1 MNENAI
7 PVLVSS
13 KKEELTPSQIVMELD
28 KYIVGQANAKK
39 SVAIA
44 LRNRFR
50 RKNVDAVLRDD
61 IIPKNIIMIGPTGVG
76 KTEIA
81 RRLAKMVN
89 APFVKVEATK
99 FTEVGYVGRDV
110 DSIIRDLVENAVS
123 IVRAERMEI
132 VEKKAKKNAE
142 NRLVNILM
150 MEGYGKDLED
160 PEELL
165 TQNEQN
171 ARRRKYIRRLLA
183 SGELDR
189 ETIEIEVQETQ
200 GPVMIGG
207 MDDMGVDLGSI
218 FGNMMP
224 TRTKKRKVTVPEA
237 LRVFT
242 QEESQ
247 KLIDMEEVSAEA
259 VEKTEQMGIVFLDEI
274 DKIAGSE
281 NRNGADV
288 SRGGVQRDIL
298 PLVEGATVNTKYGQ
312 VRTDHILF
320 IAAGAF
326 HVAKPSDLMP
336 ELQGRFPIR
345 VELDSLTAAD
355 YRRILAEPQNS
366 LLKQYAELLKA
377 DEVYVEFTDDGITAM
392 AEIANR
398 INEEAENIG
407 ARRLHTIME
416 KVLEELLF
424 SAPDLIRG
432 NVVIDKN
439 YVEDRMNGIVKNED
453 LTKYIL

>member
-1 MNENAI
+1 M
-7 PVLVSS
+7 

-44 LRNRFR
+44 LRNRYR
-50 RKNVDAVLRDD
+50 RKNVDASLRDD

-81 RRLAKMVN
+81 RRLAKLVN

-110 DSIIRDLVENAVS
+110 DSIIRDLVESAVT
-123 IVRAERMEI
+123 IVRTERMEI
-132 VEKKAKKNAE
+132 VSKQAKKNAE
-142 NRLVNILM
+142 SRLVNHLM
-150 MEGYGKDLED
+150 MEGYGKDLEE

-183 SGELDR
+183 AGELDR
-189 ETIEIEVQETQ
+189 ETIEIEVQESPGT
-200 GPVMIGG
+200 VMIGG
-207 MDDMGVDLGSI
+207 MDDMGVDLGNI

-224 TRTKKRKVTVPEA
+224 PKTRKRKVTVPEA

-274 DKIAGSE
+274 DKIAGAE
-281 NRNGADV
+281 VKNGADV

-326 HVAKPSDLMP
+326 HVSKPSDLMP

-366 LLKQYAELLKA
+366 LLKQYSELLKA
-377 DEVYVEFTDDGITAM
+377 DGVYVEFTEDGVDAM
-392 AEIANR
+392 AEIADR
-398 INEEAENIG
+398 INNEAENIG

-416 KVLEELLF
+416 KVLEEVLF

-432 NVVIDKN
+432 TVTVDRE
-439 YVEDRMNGIVKNED
+439 YVEKRMSGIVKNED

>member
-1 MNENAI
+1 M
-7 PVLVSS
+7 

-44 LRNRFR
+44 LRNRYR
-50 RKNVDAVLRDD
+50 RKNVDASLRDD

-81 RRLAKMVN
+81 RRLAKLVN

-110 DSIIRDLVENAVS
+110 DSIIRDLVESAVT
-123 IVRAERMEI
+123 IVRTERMEI
-132 VEKKAKKNAE
+132 VSKQAKKNAE
-142 NRLVNILM
+142 SRLVNHLM
-150 MEGYGKDLED
+150 MEGYGKDLEE
-160 PEELL
+160 PEEML

-183 SGELDR
+183 AGELDR
-189 ETIEIEVQETQ
+189 ETLEIEVQESPGT
-200 GPVMIGG
+200 VMIGG
-207 MDDMGVDLGSI
+207 MDDMGVDLGNI

-224 TRTKKRKVTVPEA
+224 PKTRKRKVTVPEA

-274 DKIAGSE
+274 DKIAGAE
-281 NRNGADV
+281 VKNGADV

-326 HVAKPSDLMP
+326 HVSKPSDLMP

-366 LLKQYAELLKA
+366 LLKQYSELLKA
-377 DEVYVEFTDDGITAM
+377 DGVYVEFTEDGVDAM
-392 AEIANR
+392 AEIADR
-398 INEEAENIG
+398 INNEAENIG

-416 KVLEELLF
+416 KVLEEVLF

-432 NVVIDKN
+432 TVTVDRE
-439 YVEDRMNGIVKNED
+439 YVEKRMSGIVKNED

>member
-1 MNENAI
+1 MTKEI
-7 PVLVSS
+7 VPVSS
-13 KKEELTPSQIVMELD
+13 KRSELTPGQIVMELD
-28 KYIVGQANAKK
+28 KYIVGQDQAKK

-44 LRNRFR
+44 LRNRYR
-50 RKNVDAVLRDD
+50 RKNVSAALQDD

-81 RRLAKMVN
+81 RRLAKLVN

-110 DSIIRDLVENAVS
+110 DSIIRDLAENAVS
-123 IVRAERMEI
+123 IVRQERMDI
-132 VEKKAKKNAE
+132 VAKEAKRQAE
-142 NRLVNILM
+142 ARLINQLM
-150 MEGYGKDLED
+150 MSGYGKDEVTEPD
-160 PEELL
+160 EMYTE
-165 TQNEQN
+165 NEIN
-171 ARRRKYIRRLLA
+171 ARRRKYIRRLLEA
-183 SGELDR
+183 GELDR
-189 ETIEIEVQETQ
+189 ETLEIEVQET
-200 GPVMIGG
+200 PPTVMMGG
-207 MDDMGVDLGSI
+207 MDDMGVDLGNI

-224 TRTKKRKVTVPEA
+224 KRTKKRRVTVPEA

-259 VEKTEQMGIVFLDEI
+259 VEKAEQMGIVFLDEI
-274 DKIAGSE
+274 DKIAGNE
-281 NRNGADV
+281 KGGNIDV

-298 PLVEGATVNTKYGQ
+298 PLVEGATVNTKYGP

-326 HVAKPSDLMP
+326 HVAKISDLMP

-345 VELDSLTAAD
+345 VNLDSLKAGD
-355 YRRILAEPQNS
+355 YVRILKEPQNS
-366 LLKQYAELLKA
+366 LLRQYTELLKA
-377 DEVYVEFTDDGITAM
+377 DGVYVEFTEDGINAM
-392 AEIANR
+392 AELADR

-416 KVLEELLF
+416 NVLEDLLF
-424 SAPDLIRG
+424 KAPDLIRG
-432 NVVIDKN
+432 EVVIDKD
-439 YVEDRMNGIVKNED
+439 YVEQRMNGIVQNED

>member
-1 MNENAI
+1 M
-7 PVLVSS
+7 

-28 KYIVGQANAKK
+28 KYIVGQASAKK

-44 LRNRFR
+44 LRNRYR
-50 RKNVDAVLRDD
+50 RKNVDTSLRDD

-81 RRLAKMVN
+81 RRLAKLVN

-110 DSIIRDLVENAVS
+110 DSIIRDLVESAVT
-123 IVRAERMEI
+123 IVRTERMEI
-132 VEKKAKKNAE
+132 VSKQAKKNAE
-142 NRLVNILM
+142 SRLVNQLM
-150 MEGYGKDLED
+150 MEGYGKDLEE
-160 PEELL
+160 PEEML

-183 SGELDR
+183 AGELDR
-189 ETIEIEVQETQ
+189 ETLEIEVQETP
-200 GPVMIGG
+200 GTVMIGG
-207 MDDMGVDLGSI
+207 MDDMGVDLGNI

-224 TRTKKRKVTVPEA
+224 AKTRKRKVTVPEA

-274 DKIAGSE
+274 DKIAGAE
-281 NRNGADV
+281 VKNGADV

-326 HVAKPSDLMP
+326 HVSKPSDLMP

-366 LLKQYAELLKA
+366 LLKQYSELLKA
-377 DEVYVEFTDDGITAM
+377 DGVYVYFTDDGIDAM
-392 AEIANR
+392 AEIADR
-398 INEEAENIG
+398 INNEAENIG

-424 SAPDLIRG
+424 SAPDLVRG
-432 NVVIDKN
+432 TVTVDRE
-439 YVEDRMNGIVKNED
+439 YVEKRMLGIVKNED

>member
-1 MNENAI
+1 
-7 PVLVSS
+7 
-13 KKEELTPSQIVMELD
+13 MELD
-28 KYIVGQANAKK
+28 KYIIGQANAKK

-50 RKNVDAVLRDD
+50 RKNVAAELQDD

-81 RRLAKMVN
+81 RRLAKLVN

-110 DSIIRDLVENAVS
+110 DSIIRDLTENAVS
-123 IVRAERMEI
+123 LVRAERMEI
-132 VEKKAKKNAE
+132 VSKKAKKNAE
-142 NRLVNILM
+142 ARLINLLM
-150 MEGYGKDLED
+150 MKGYAKDM
-160 PEELL
+160 EESDEML
-165 TQNEQN
+165 TQNEEN

-183 SGELDR
+183 SGDLDR
-189 ETIEIEVQETQ
+189 ETLEIEVDETP
-200 GPVMIGG
+200 GSVMIGG
-207 MDDMGVDLGSI
+207 MDDMGVDLGNI

-224 TRTKKRKVTVPEA
+224 PKKRKRIVTVPEA

-259 VEKTEQMGIVFLDEI
+259 VEKAEQMGIVFLDEI

-281 NRNGADV
+281 NRSGNVDV

-298 PLVEGATVNTKYGQ
+298 PLVEGVTVNTKYGP
-312 VRTDHILF
+312 VKTDHILF

-326 HVAKPSDLMP
+326 HIAKPSDLMP

-345 VELDSLTAAD
+345 VELDSLTVDD
-355 YRRILAEPQNS
+355 YRRILVEPQNS
-366 LLKQYAELLKA
+366 LLKQYGELLKA
-377 DEVYVEFTDDGITAM
+377 DGVYVEFSDDGVAAM
-392 AEIANR
+392 AELADR

-424 SAPDLIRG
+424 SAPDLARG
-432 NVVIDKN
+432 AVKIDKD
-439 YVEDRMNGIVKNED
+439 YVERRMGTIIRDED

>member
-1 MNENAI
+1 M
-7 PVLVSS
+7 

-44 LRNRFR
+44 LRNRYR
-50 RKNVDAVLRDD
+50 RKNVDASLRDD

-81 RRLAKMVN
+81 RRLAKLVN

-110 DSIIRDLVENAVS
+110 DSIIRDLVESAVT
-123 IVRAERMEI
+123 IVRTERMEI
-132 VEKKAKKNAE
+132 VSKQAKKNAE
-142 NRLVNILM
+142 SRLVNHLM
-150 MEGYGKDLED
+150 MEGYGKDLEE
-160 PEELL
+160 PEEML

-183 SGELDR
+183 AGELDR
-189 ETIEIEVQETQ
+189 ETIEIEVQESPGT
-200 GPVMIGG
+200 VMIGG
-207 MDDMGVDLGSI
+207 MDDMGVDLGNI

-224 TRTKKRKVTVPEA
+224 AKTRKRKVTVPEA

-274 DKIAGSE
+274 DKIAGAE
-281 NRNGADV
+281 VKNGADV

-326 HVAKPSDLMP
+326 HVSKPSDLMP

-366 LLKQYAELLKA
+366 LLKQYGELLKA
-377 DEVYVEFTDDGITAM
+377 DGVYVEFTEDGVDAM
-392 AEIANR
+392 AEIADR
-398 INEEAENIG
+398 INNEAENIG
-407 ARRLHTIME
+407 ARRLHTIMK

-424 SAPDLIRG
+424 SAPDIIRG
-432 NVVIDKN
+432 TVTVDRE
-439 YVEDRMNGIVKNED
+439 YVEKRMLGIVKNED

>member
-1 MNENAI
+1 M
-7 PVLVSS
+7 
-13 KKEELTPSQIVMELD
+13 KQELTPSQIVFELD
-28 KYIVGQANAKK
+28 KYIIGQAQAKK

-50 RKNVDAVLRDD
+50 RKNVNEVLRDD

-110 DSIIRDLVENAVS
+110 DSIIRDLAENAVAIVRSERMS
-123 IVRAERMEI
+123 IVAKQAE
-132 VEKKAKKNAE
+132 KNAE
-142 NRLVNILM
+142 ARLINQLM
-150 MEGYGKDLED
+150 MEGYGKDQENPED
-160 PEELL
+160 MP
-165 TQNEQN
+165 QNEVN
-171 ARRRKYIRRLLA
+171 ARRRKYIKRLLA
-183 SGELDR
+183 AGDLDR
-189 ETIEIEVQETQ
+189 ETIEIEVADTP

-218 FGNMMP
+218 FGNMIP
-224 TRTKKRKVTVPEA
+224 QKTKKRKVTTKEA
-237 LRVFT
+237 LRIFT

-259 VEKTEQMGIVFLDEI
+259 VEKAEQMGIVFLDEI
-274 DKIAGSE
+274 DKIAGSD
-281 NRNGADV
+281 NKSGIDV

-298 PLVEGATVNTKYGQ
+298 PLVEGATVNTKYGP

-345 VELDSLTAAD
+345 VELDSLTSDD
-355 YRRILAEPQNS
+355 YKLILREPQNS
-366 LLKQYAELLKA
+366 LLKQYTELLKA
-377 DEVYVEFTDDGITAM
+377 DGVYVEFSEDGIAAM
-392 AEIANR
+392 AEIADR

-407 ARRLHTIME
+407 ARRLHTILE
-416 KVLEELLF
+416 KVLEDVLF
-424 SAPDLIRG
+424 SAPDLVRG
-432 NVVIDKN
+432 TVMVDKA
-439 YVEDRMNGIVKNED
+439 YVDERMNHIIKNED
-453 LTKYIL
+453 LSKYIL

>member
-1 MNENAI
+1 M
-7 PVLVSS
+7 

-44 LRNRFR
+44 LRNRYR
-50 RKNVDAVLRDD
+50 RKNVDASLRDD

-81 RRLAKMVN
+81 RRLAKLVN

-110 DSIIRDLVENAVS
+110 DSIIRDLVESAVT
-123 IVRAERMEI
+123 IVRTERMEI
-132 VEKKAKKNAE
+132 VSKQAKKNAE
-142 NRLVNILM
+142 SRLVNHLM
-150 MEGYGKDLED
+150 MEGYGKDLEE
-160 PEELL
+160 PEEML

-183 SGELDR
+183 AGELDR
-189 ETIEIEVQETQ
+189 ETIEIEVQESPGT
-200 GPVMIGG
+200 VMIGG
-207 MDDMGVDLGSI
+207 MDDMGVDLGNI

-224 TRTKKRKVTVPEA
+224 AKTRKRKVTVPEA

-274 DKIAGSE
+274 DKIAGAE
-281 NRNGADV
+281 VKNGADV

-326 HVAKPSDLMP
+326 HVSKPSDLMP

-366 LLKQYAELLKA
+366 LLKQYGELLKA
-377 DEVYVEFTDDGITAM
+377 DGVYVEFTEDGIDAM
-392 AEIANR
+392 AEIADR
-398 INEEAENIG
+398 INNEAENIG

-424 SAPDLIRG
+424 SAPDIIRG
-432 NVVIDKN
+432 TVTVDRE
-439 YVEDRMNGIVKNED
+439 YVEKRMLGIVKNED

>member
-1 MNENAI
+1 M
-7 PVLVSS
+7 

-44 LRNRFR
+44 LRNRYR
-50 RKNVDAVLRDD
+50 RKNVDASLRDD

-81 RRLAKMVN
+81 RRLAKLVN

-110 DSIIRDLVENAVS
+110 DSIIRDLVESAVT
-123 IVRAERMEI
+123 IVRTERMEI
-132 VEKKAKKNAE
+132 VSKQAKKNAE
-142 NRLVNILM
+142 SRLVNHLM
-150 MEGYGKDLED
+150 MEGYGKDLEE
-160 PEELL
+160 PEEML

-183 SGELDR
+183 AGELDR
-189 ETIEIEVQETQ
+189 ETIEIEVQESPGT
-200 GPVMIGG
+200 VMIGG
-207 MDDMGVDLGSI
+207 MDDMGVDLGNI

-224 TRTKKRKVTVPEA
+224 AKTRKRKVTVPEA

-274 DKIAGSE
+274 DKIAGAE
-281 NRNGADV
+281 VKNGADV

-326 HVAKPSDLMP
+326 HVSKPSDLMP

-366 LLKQYAELLKA
+366 LLKQYSELLKA
-377 DEVYVEFTDDGITAM
+377 DGVYVEFTEDGVDAM
-392 AEIANR
+392 AEIADR
-398 INEEAENIG
+398 INNEAENIG

-416 KVLEELLF
+416 KVLEEVLF

-432 NVVIDKN
+432 TVTVDRE
-439 YVEDRMNGIVKNED
+439 YVEKRMSGIVKNED

>member
-1 MNENAI
+1 MT
-7 PVLVSS
+7 
-13 KKEELTPSQIVMELD
+13 KEMTPSEIVLELD
-28 KYIVGQANAKK
+28 KYIIGQDNAKK

-44 LRNRFR
+44 LRNRYR
-50 RKNVDAVLRDD
+50 RKNVADELRED

-81 RRLAKMVN
+81 RRLAKLVN

-110 DSIIRDLVENAVS
+110 DSIVRDLVDNAVA
-123 IVRAERMEI
+123 IVKADRLA
-132 VEKKAKKNAE
+132 VVKKKAEKNAE
-142 NRLVNILM
+142 NRLVNALM
-150 MEGYGKDLED
+150 IQGYGKDLEE
-160 PEELL
+160 PEGVL

-183 SGELDR
+183 SGELDK
-189 ETIEIEVQETQ
+189 ETLEIEVEETP
-200 GPVMIGG
+200 GTVMLGG
-207 MDDMGVDLGSI
+207 MDDMGMNLGDVLGS
-218 FGNMMP
+218 MMP
-224 TRTKKRKVTVPEA
+224 TKMKKRRVTTKEA

-242 QEESQ
+242 QEESA
-247 KLIDMEEVSAEA
+247 KLIDMDEVSAEA
-259 VEKTEQMGIVFLDEI
+259 IDRAEQMGIVFLDEI
-274 DKIAGSE
+274 DKIAVSDTKSGV
-281 NRNGADV
+281 DV

-298 PLVEGATVNTKYGQ
+298 PLVEGATVNTKHGPC
-312 VRTDHILF
+312 RTDHILF

-345 VELDSLTAAD
+345 VELDSLRKED
-355 YRRILAEPQNS
+355 YRLILKEPENS

-377 DEVYVEFTDDGITAM
+377 DGVYVEFTADGIDAM
-392 AEIANR
+392 ADIAH
-398 INEEAENIG
+398 EANCQSENIG

-424 SAPDLIRG
+424 SAPDLMRG
-432 NVVIDKN
+432 VVTVDAE
-439 YVEDRMNGIVKNED
+439 YVNEKMQGILKSDD
-453 LTKYIL
+453 LSKYIL

>member
-1 MNENAI
+1 M
-7 PVLVSS
+7 

-44 LRNRFR
+44 LRNRYR
-50 RKNVDAVLRDD
+50 RKNVDASLRDD
-61 IIPKNIIMIGPTGVG
+61 IIPKNIIMIDPTGVG

-81 RRLAKMVN
+81 RRLAKLVN

-110 DSIIRDLVENAVS
+110 DSIIRDLVESAVT
-123 IVRAERMEI
+123 IVRTERMEI
-132 VEKKAKKNAE
+132 VSKQAKKNAE
-142 NRLVNILM
+142 SRLVNHLM
-150 MEGYGKDLED
+150 MEGYGKDLEE
-160 PEELL
+160 PEEML

-183 SGELDR
+183 AGELDR
-189 ETIEIEVQETQ
+189 ETIEIEVQESPGT
-200 GPVMIGG
+200 VMIGG
-207 MDDMGVDLGSI
+207 MDDMGVDLGNI

-224 TRTKKRKVTVPEA
+224 AKTRKRKVTVPEA

-274 DKIAGSE
+274 DKIAGAE
-281 NRNGADV
+281 VKNGADV

-326 HVAKPSDLMP
+326 HVSKPSDLMP

-345 VELDSLTAAD
+345 VELYSLTAAD

-366 LLKQYAELLKA
+366 LLKQYGELLKA
-377 DEVYVEFTDDGITAM
+377 DGVYVEFTEDGVDAM
-392 AEIANR
+392 AEIADR
-398 INEEAENIG
+398 INNEAENIG

-424 SAPDLIRG
+424 SAPDIIRG
-432 NVVIDKN
+432 TVTVDRE
-439 YVEDRMNGIVKNED
+439 YVEKRMLGIVKNED

>member
-1 MNENAI
+1 MT
-7 PVLVSS
+7 
-13 KKEELTPSQIVMELD
+13 KEMTPSEIVLELD
-28 KYIVGQANAKK
+28 KYIIGQDNAKK

-44 LRNRFR
+44 LRNRYR
-50 RKNVDAVLRDD
+50 RKNVADELRED

-81 RRLAKMVN
+81 RRLAKLVN

-110 DSIIRDLVENAVS
+110 DSIVRDLVENAVA
-123 IVRAERMEI
+123 IVKADRLA
-132 VEKKAKKNAE
+132 VVKKKAEKNAE
-142 NRLVNILM
+142 NRLVNALM
-150 MEGYGKDLED
+150 IQGYGKDLEE
-160 PEELL
+160 PEEVL

-183 SGELDR
+183 SGELDK
-189 ETIEIEVQETQ
+189 ETLEIEVEETP
-200 GPVMIGG
+200 GTVMLGG
-207 MDDMGVDLGSI
+207 MDDMGMNLGDVLGS
-218 FGNMMP
+218 MMP
-224 TRTKKRKVTVPEA
+224 TKMKKRRVTTKEA

-242 QEESQ
+242 QEESA
-247 KLIDMEEVSAEA
+247 KLIDMDEVSAEA
-259 VEKTEQMGIVFLDEI
+259 IDRAEQMGIVFLDEI
-274 DKIAGSE
+274 DKIAVSDTKSGV
-281 NRNGADV
+281 DV

-298 PLVEGATVNTKYGQ
+298 PLVEGATVNTKHGPC
-312 VRTDHILF
+312 RTDHILF

-345 VELDSLTAAD
+345 VELDSLRKED
-355 YRRILAEPQNS
+355 YRLILKEPENS

-377 DEVYVEFTDDGITAM
+377 DGVYVEFTADGIDAM
-392 AEIANR
+392 ADIAH
-398 INEEAENIG
+398 EANCQSENIG

-424 SAPDLIRG
+424 SAPDLMRG
-432 NVVIDKN
+432 VVTVDAE
-439 YVEDRMNGIVKNED
+439 YVNEKMQGILKSDD
-453 LTKYIL
+453 LSKYIL

>member
-1 MNENAI
+1 MT
-7 PVLVSS
+7 
-13 KKEELTPSQIVMELD
+13 KEMTPSEIVLELD
-28 KYIVGQANAKK
+28 KYIIGQDNAKK

-44 LRNRFR
+44 LRNRYR
-50 RKNVDAVLRDD
+50 RKNVADELRED

-81 RRLAKMVN
+81 RRLAKLVN

-110 DSIIRDLVENAVS
+110 DSIVRDLVENAVA
-123 IVRAERMEI
+123 IVKADRLA
-132 VEKKAKKNAE
+132 VVKKKAEKNAE
-142 NRLVNILM
+142 NRLVNALM
-150 MEGYGKDLED
+150 IQGYGKDLEE
-160 PEELL
+160 PEGVL

-183 SGELDR
+183 SGELDK
-189 ETIEIEVQETQ
+189 ETLEIEVEETP
-200 GPVMIGG
+200 GTVMLGG
-207 MDDMGVDLGSI
+207 MDDMGMNLGDVLGS
-218 FGNMMP
+218 MMP
-224 TRTKKRKVTVPEA
+224 TKMKKRRVTTKEA

-242 QEESQ
+242 QEESA
-247 KLIDMEEVSAEA
+247 KLIDMDEVSAEA
-259 VEKTEQMGIVFLDEI
+259 IDRAEQMGIVFLDEI
-274 DKIAGSE
+274 DKIAVSDTKSGV
-281 NRNGADV
+281 DV

-298 PLVEGATVNTKYGQ
+298 PLVEGATVNTKHGPC
-312 VRTDHILF
+312 RTDHILF

-345 VELDSLTAAD
+345 VELDSLRKED
-355 YRRILAEPQNS
+355 YRLILKEPENS

-377 DEVYVEFTDDGITAM
+377 DGVYVEFTADGIDAM
-392 AEIANR
+392 ADIAH
-398 INEEAENIG
+398 EANCQSENIG

-424 SAPDLIRG
+424 SAPDLMRG
-432 NVVIDKN
+432 VVTVDAE
-439 YVEDRMNGIVKNED
+439 YVNEKMQGILKSDD
-453 LTKYIL
+453 LSKYIL

>member
-1 MNENAI
+1 M
-7 PVLVSS
+7 

-28 KYIVGQANAKK
+28 KYIVGQASAKK

-44 LRNRFR
+44 LRNRYR
-50 RKNVDAVLRDD
+50 RKNVDTSLRDD

-81 RRLAKMVN
+81 RRLAKLVN

-110 DSIIRDLVENAVS
+110 DSIIRDLVESAVT
-123 IVRAERMEI
+123 IVRTERMEI
-132 VEKKAKKNAE
+132 VSKQAKKNAE
-142 NRLVNILM
+142 SRLVNQLM
-150 MEGYGKDLED
+150 MEGYGKDLEE
-160 PEELL
+160 PEEML

-183 SGELDR
+183 AGELDR
-189 ETIEIEVQETQ
+189 ETLEIEVQETP
-200 GPVMIGG
+200 GTVMIGG
-207 MDDMGVDLGSI
+207 MDDMGVDLGNI

-224 TRTKKRKVTVPEA
+224 AKTRKRKVTVPEA

-274 DKIAGSE
+274 DKIAGAE
-281 NRNGADV
+281 VKNGADV

-326 HVAKPSDLMP
+326 HVSKPSDLMP

-366 LLKQYAELLKA
+366 LLKQYSELLKA
-377 DEVYVEFTDDGITAM
+377 DGVYVDFTDDGIDAM
-392 AEIANR
+392 AEIADR
-398 INEEAENIG
+398 INNEAENIG

-424 SAPDLIRG
+424 SAPDLVRG
-432 NVVIDKN
+432 TVTVDRE
-439 YVEDRMNGIVKNED
+439 YVEKRMMGIVKNED

>member
-1 MNENAI
+1 M
-7 PVLVSS
+7 

-44 LRNRFR
+44 LRNRYR
-50 RKNVDAVLRDD
+50 RKNVDASLRDD

-81 RRLAKMVN
+81 RRLAKLVN

-110 DSIIRDLVENAVS
+110 DSIIRDLVESAVT
-123 IVRAERMEI
+123 IVRTERMEI
-132 VEKKAKKNAE
+132 VSKQAKKNAE
-142 NRLVNILM
+142 SRLVNHLM
-150 MEGYGKDLED
+150 MEGYGKDLEE

-183 SGELDR
+183 AGELDR
-189 ETIEIEVQETQ
+189 ETIEIEVQESPGT
-200 GPVMIGG
+200 VMIGG
-207 MDDMGVDLGSI
+207 MDDMGVDLGNI

-224 TRTKKRKVTVPEA
+224 PKTRKRKVAVPEA

-274 DKIAGSE
+274 DKIAGAE
-281 NRNGADV
+281 VKNGADV

-326 HVAKPSDLMP
+326 HVSKPSDLMP

-366 LLKQYAELLKA
+366 LLKQYSELLKA
-377 DEVYVEFTDDGITAM
+377 DDVYVEFTEDGVDAM
-392 AEIANR
+392 AEIADR
-398 INEEAENIG
+398 INNEAENIG

-416 KVLEELLF
+416 KVLEEVLF

-432 NVVIDKN
+432 TVTVDRE
-439 YVEDRMNGIVKNED
+439 YVEKRMSGIVKNED

>member
-1 MNENAI
+1 M
-7 PVLVSS
+7 

-28 KYIVGQANAKK
+28 KYIVGQASAKK

-44 LRNRFR
+44 LRNRYR
-50 RKNVDAVLRDD
+50 RKNVDTSLRDD

-81 RRLAKMVN
+81 RRLAKLVN

-110 DSIIRDLVENAVS
+110 DSIIRDLVESAVT
-123 IVRAERMEI
+123 IVRTERMEI
-132 VEKKAKKNAE
+132 VSKQAKKNAE
-142 NRLVNILM
+142 SRLVNQLM
-150 MEGYGKDLED
+150 MEGYGKDLEE
-160 PEELL
+160 PEEML

-183 SGELDR
+183 AGELDR
-189 ETIEIEVQETQ
+189 ETLEIEVQETP
-200 GPVMIGG
+200 GTVMIGG
-207 MDDMGVDLGSI
+207 MDDMGVDLGNI

-224 TRTKKRKVTVPEA
+224 AKTRKRKVTVPEA

-274 DKIAGSE
+274 DKIAGAE
-281 NRNGADV
+281 VKNGADV

-326 HVAKPSDLMP
+326 HVSKPSDLMP

-366 LLKQYAELLKA
+366 LLKQYSELLKA
-377 DEVYVEFTDDGITAM
+377 DGVYVDFTDDGIDAM
-392 AEIANR
+392 AEIADR
-398 INEEAENIG
+398 INNEAENIG

-424 SAPDLIRG
+424 SAPDLVRG
-432 NVVIDKN
+432 TVTVDRE
-439 YVEDRMNGIVKNED
+439 YVEKRMLGIVKNED

>member
-1 MNENAI
+1 M
-7 PVLVSS
+7 

-44 LRNRFR
+44 LRNRYR
-50 RKNVDAVLRDD
+50 RKNVDASLRDD

-81 RRLAKMVN
+81 RRLAKLVN

-110 DSIIRDLVENAVS
+110 DSIIRDLVESAVT
-123 IVRAERMEI
+123 IVRTERMEI
-132 VEKKAKKNAE
+132 VSKQAKKNAE
-142 NRLVNILM
+142 SRLVNHLM
-150 MEGYGKDLED
+150 MEGYGKDLEE
-160 PEELL
+160 PEEML

-189 ETIEIEVQETQ
+189 ETVEIEVQESPGT
-200 GPVMIGG
+200 VMIGG
-207 MDDMGVDLGSI
+207 MDDMGVDLGNI

-224 TRTKKRKVTVPEA
+224 AKTRKRKVTVPEA

-274 DKIAGSE
+274 DKIAGAE
-281 NRNGADV
+281 VKNGADV

-326 HVAKPSDLMP
+326 HVSKPSDLMP

-366 LLKQYAELLKA
+366 LLKQYSELLKA
-377 DEVYVEFTDDGITAM
+377 DGVYVEFTEDGVDAM
-392 AEIANR
+392 AEIADR
-398 INEEAENIG
+398 INNEAENIG

-424 SAPDLIRG
+424 SAPDIIRG
-432 NVVIDKN
+432 TVTVDRE
-439 YVEDRMNGIVKNED
+439 YVEKRMLGIVKNED

>member
-1 MNENAI
+1 M
-7 PVLVSS
+7 

-44 LRNRFR
+44 LRNRYR
-50 RKNVDAVLRDD
+50 RKNVDASLRDD

-81 RRLAKMVN
+81 RRLAKLVN

-110 DSIIRDLVENAVS
+110 DSIIRDLVESAVT
-123 IVRAERMEI
+123 IVRTERMEI
-132 VEKKAKKNAE
+132 VSKQAKKNAE
-142 NRLVNILM
+142 SRLVNHLM
-150 MEGYGKDLED
+150 MEGYGKDLEE
-160 PEELL
+160 PEEML

-183 SGELDR
+183 AGELDR
-189 ETIEIEVQETQ
+189 ETIEIEVQESPGT
-200 GPVMIGG
+200 VMIGG
-207 MDDMGVDLGSI
+207 RDDMGVDLGNI

-224 TRTKKRKVTVPEA
+224 PKTRKRKVTVPEA

-274 DKIAGSE
+274 DKIAGAE
-281 NRNGADV
+281 VKNGADV

-326 HVAKPSDLMP
+326 HVSKPSDLMP

-366 LLKQYAELLKA
+366 LLKQYSELLKA
-377 DEVYVEFTDDGITAM
+377 DGVYVEFTEDGVDAM
-392 AEIANR
+392 AEIADR
-398 INEEAENIG
+398 INNEAENIG

-416 KVLEELLF
+416 KVLEEVLF

-432 NVVIDKN
+432 TVTVDRE
-439 YVEDRMNGIVKNED
+439 YVEKRMSGIVKNED

>member
-1 MNENAI
+1 M
-7 PVLVSS
+7 
-13 KKEELTPSQIVMELD
+13 KEELTPSQIVMELD

-44 LRNRFR
+44 LRNRYR
-50 RKNVDAVLRDD
+50 RRNVEAALKDD

-81 RRLAKMVN
+81 RRLAKLVN

-110 DSIIRDLVENAVS
+110 DSIIRDLAESAVS

-132 VEKKAKKNAE
+132 VEKQAKKNAE
-142 NRLVNILM
+142 ARLINELM
-150 MEGYGKDLED
+150 MAGYGKDLED
-160 PEELL
+160 PEEML

-171 ARRRKYIRRLLA
+171 ARRRKYIRRLLNA
-183 SGELDR
+183 GELDR
-189 ETIEIEVQETQ
+189 ETLEIDVQET
-200 GPVMIGG
+200 PNTMMLGG

-218 FGNMMP
+218 FGSMMP
-224 TRTKKRKVTVPEA
+224 PKTRKRKVTVPEA
-237 LRVFT
+237 MRVFT

-259 VEKTEQMGIVFLDEI
+259 VEKAEQMGIVFLDEI
-274 DKIAGSE
+274 DKIAGAE

-298 PLVEGATVNTKYGQ
+298 PLVEGATVNTKYGP

-345 VELDSLTAAD
+345 VELDSLTADD
-355 YRRILAEPQNS
+355 YRRILTEPRNS
-366 LLKQYAELLKA
+366 LLKQYSALLKA
-377 DEVYVEFTDDGITAM
+377 DGVYVEFTEEGIAAM
-392 AEIANR
+392 AEIADR
-398 INEEAENIG
+398 INAEAENIG

-416 KVLEELLF
+416 KVLEEVLF
-424 SAPDLIRG
+424 SAPDILRG
-432 NVVIDKN
+432 TVTVDKD
-439 YVEDRMNGIVKNED
+439 YVEQRMNGIVKNED

>member
-1 MNENAI
+1 M
-7 PVLVSS
+7 
-13 KKEELTPSQIVMELD
+13 KEELTPSQIVMELD

-44 LRNRFR
+44 LRNRYR
-50 RKNVDAVLRDD
+50 RRNVEAALKDD

-81 RRLAKMVN
+81 RRLAKLVN

-110 DSIIRDLVENAVS
+110 DSIIRDLAESAVS

-132 VEKKAKKNAE
+132 VEKQAKKNAE
-142 NRLVNILM
+142 ARLINELM
-150 MEGYGKDLED
+150 MAGYGKDLED
-160 PEELL
+160 PEEML

-171 ARRRKYIRRLLA
+171 ARRRKYIRRLLNA
-183 SGELDR
+183 GELDR
-189 ETIEIEVQETQ
+189 ETLEIDVQET
-200 GPVMIGG
+200 PNTMMLGG

-218 FGNMMP
+218 FGSMMP
-224 TRTKKRKVTVPEA
+224 PKTRKRKVTVAEA
-237 LRVFT
+237 MRVFT

-259 VEKTEQMGIVFLDEI
+259 VEKAEQMGIVFLDEI
-274 DKIAGSE
+274 DKIAGAE

-298 PLVEGATVNTKYGQ
+298 PLVEGATVNTKYGP

-345 VELDSLTAAD
+345 VELDSLTADD
-355 YRRILAEPQNS
+355 YRRILTEPRNS
-366 LLKQYAELLKA
+366 LLKQYSALLKA
-377 DEVYVEFTDDGITAM
+377 DGVYVEFTEEGIAAM
-392 AEIANR
+392 AEIADR
-398 INEEAENIG
+398 INAEAENIG

-416 KVLEELLF
+416 KVLEEVLF
-424 SAPDLIRG
+424 SAPDILRG
-432 NVVIDKN
+432 TVTVDKD
-439 YVEDRMNGIVKNED
+439 YVEQRMNGIVKNED

>member
-1 MNENAI
+1 M
-7 PVLVSS
+7 

-44 LRNRFR
+44 LRNRYR
-50 RKNVDAVLRDD
+50 RKNVDASLRDD

-81 RRLAKMVN
+81 RRLAKLVN

-110 DSIIRDLVENAVS
+110 DSIIRDLVESAVT
-123 IVRAERMEI
+123 IVRTERMEI
-132 VEKKAKKNAE
+132 VSKQAKKNAE
-142 NRLVNILM
+142 SRLVNHLM
-150 MEGYGKDLED
+150 MEGYGKDLEE
-160 PEELL
+160 PEEML

-183 SGELDR
+183 AGELDR
-189 ETIEIEVQETQ
+189 ETIEIEVQESPGT
-200 GPVMIGG
+200 VMIGG
-207 MDDMGVDLGSI
+207 MDDMGVDLGNI

-224 TRTKKRKVTVPEA
+224 AKTRKRKVTVPEA

-274 DKIAGSE
+274 DKIAGAE
-281 NRNGADV
+281 VKNGADV

-326 HVAKPSDLMP
+326 HVSKPSDLMP

-366 LLKQYAELLKA
+366 LLKQYGELLKA
-377 DEVYVEFTDDGITAM
+377 DGVYVEFTEDGIDAM
-392 AEIANR
+392 AEIADR
-398 INEEAENIG
+398 INNEAENIG

-424 SAPDLIRG
+424 SAPDIIRG
-432 NVVIDKN
+432 TVTVDRE
-439 YVEDRMNGIVKNED
+439 YVEKRMLGIVKNED
-453 LTKYIL
+453 LNKYIL

>member
-1 MNENAI
+1 M
-7 PVLVSS
+7 

-44 LRNRFR
+44 LRNRYR
-50 RKNVDAVLRDD
+50 RKNVDASLRDD

-81 RRLAKMVN
+81 RRLAKLVN

-110 DSIIRDLVENAVS
+110 DSIIRDLVESAVT
-123 IVRAERMEI
+123 IVRTERMEI
-132 VEKKAKKNAE
+132 VSKQAKKNAE
-142 NRLVNILM
+142 SRLVNHLM
-150 MEGYGKDLED
+150 MEGYGKDLEE
-160 PEELL
+160 PEEML

-183 SGELDR
+183 AGELDR
-189 ETIEIEVQETQ
+189 ETIEIEVQESPGT
-200 GPVMIGG
+200 VMIGG
-207 MDDMGVDLGSI
+207 MDDMGVDLGNI

-224 TRTKKRKVTVPEA
+224 AKTRKRKVTVPEA

-274 DKIAGSE
+274 DKIAGAE
-281 NRNGADV
+281 VKNGADV

-326 HVAKPSDLMP
+326 HVSKPSDLMP

-366 LLKQYAELLKA
+366 LLKQYSELLKA
-377 DEVYVEFTDDGITAM
+377 DGVYVEFTEDGIDAM
-392 AEIANR
+392 AEIADR
-398 INEEAENIG
+398 INNEAENIG

-424 SAPDLIRG
+424 SAPDIIRG
-432 NVVIDKN
+432 TVTVDRE
-439 YVEDRMNGIVKNED
+439 YVEKRMLGIVKNED

>member
-1 MNENAI
+1 M
-7 PVLVSS
+7 

-44 LRNRFR
+44 LRNRYR
-50 RKNVDAVLRDD
+50 RKNVDASLRDD

-81 RRLAKMVN
+81 RRLAKLVN

-110 DSIIRDLVENAVS
+110 DSIIRDLVESAVT
-123 IVRAERMEI
+123 IVRTERMEI
-132 VEKKAKKNAE
+132 VSKQSKKNAE
-142 NRLVNILM
+142 SRLVNHLM
-150 MEGYGKDLED
+150 MEGYGKDLEE
-160 PEELL
+160 PEEML

-183 SGELDR
+183 AGELDR
-189 ETIEIEVQETQ
+189 ETIEIEVQESPGT
-200 GPVMIGG
+200 VMIGG
-207 MDDMGVDLGSI
+207 MDDMGVDLGNI

-224 TRTKKRKVTVPEA
+224 AKTRKRKVTVPEA

-274 DKIAGSE
+274 DKIAGAE
-281 NRNGADV
+281 VKNGADV

-326 HVAKPSDLMP
+326 HVSKPSDLMP

-366 LLKQYAELLKA
+366 LLKQYGELLKA
-377 DEVYVEFTDDGITAM
+377 DGVYVEFTEDGIDAM
-392 AEIANR
+392 AEIADR
-398 INEEAENIG
+398 INNEAENIG

-424 SAPDLIRG
+424 SAPDIIRG
-432 NVVIDKN
+432 TVTVDRE
-439 YVEDRMNGIVKNED
+439 YVEKRMLGIVKNED

>member
-1 MNENAI
+1 MMDNI
-7 PVLVSS
+7 PVLVSR
-13 KKEELTPSQIVMELD
+13 KKEEMTPSQIVMELD

-44 LRNRFR
+44 LRNRYR
-50 RKNVDAVLRDD
+50 RKNVNAALRDD

-110 DSIIRDLVENAVS
+110 DSIIRDLVESAVS

-132 VEKKAKKNAE
+132 VEKQAKKNAE
-142 NRLVNILM
+142 ARLINILM

-183 SGELDR
+183 AGELDR

-224 TRTKKRKVTVPEA
+224 TKTKKRKVTVPEA

-274 DKIAGSE
+274 DKIAGTE

-345 VELDSLTAAD
+345 VELDSLTTAD

-366 LLKQYAELLKA
+366 LLKQYSELLKA
-377 DEVYVEFTDDGITAM
+377 DEVYVEFTDDGIDAM

-424 SAPDLIRG
+424 SAPDLVRG
-432 NVVIDKN
+432 NVVIDKK